1 MNNQESVTGY
11 TRNPILTIGIGEKSA
26 RTLNILKNSGRGLVD
41 YFALNTEKLINDA
54 FSVKTRMEE
63 VLFNHHK
70 LIIMVVGYDDQ
81 KAIKEALVV
90 AEVAKMFALQII
102 GVVLVPLSFEDFQ
115 KSYQDTE
122 SLDTLMKN
130 IDLLIVIPNNYLIR
144 VDGKTTS
151 TESYGQADHLVISAV
166 SCITSIGT
174 GTGILNIPFAD
185 LLSMTRNKGIGF
197 VIEGAASG
205 ENRGVNAAAN
215 AFSSQL
221 TIPQIIS
228 KAKYLIIYIVSK
240 SDDITINE
248 LGEMLDFLTTIVD
261 ENCEFLWNVFNDGE
275 IDEEIKI
282 TIMGIEFDDPLVLSI
297 LQN

>member
-1 MNNQESVTGY
+1 MEY

-26 RTLNILKNSGRGLVD
+26 RTLNILKKAGQGLVD
-41 YFALNTEKLINDA
+41 YFSLNMDKQINDPS
-54 FSVKTRMEE
+54 SVKTKMKE
-63 VLFNHHK
+63 VVLNHHS
-70 LIIMVVGYDDQ
+70 LIIIIVGYGDQ

-102 GVVLVPLSFEDFQ
+102 AVVLVPLSFEDFQ

-130 IDLLIVIPNNYLIR
+130 IDLLIVIPKNYLIR
-144 VDGKTTS
+144 LEGKTTS

-166 SCITSIGT
+166 RCITSIGT

-248 LGEMLDFLTTIVD
+248 LGEMLDLLTTIVD

>member
-1 MNNQESVTGY
+1 MNNLESVTGY
-11 TRNPILTIGIGEKSA
+11 TRNPILTVGIGEKSVT
-26 RTLNILKNSGRGLVD
+26 TLNILKNSGRGLVD
-41 YFALNTEKLINDA
+41 YFALNTDQHLNDA
-54 FSVKTRMEE
+54 SSVKTKMEE
-63 VLFNHHK
+63 VLFNHHR
-70 LIIMVVGYDDQ
+70 LIIMIVGYGDQ

-90 AEVAKMFALQII
+90 EEVAKMFALQII
-102 GVVLVPLSFEDFQ
+102 GVVIVPLSFEDFQ
-115 KSYQDTE
+115 MSYQDTE
-122 SLDTLMKN
+122 SLDKLMKN
-130 IDLLIVIPNNYLIR
+130 IDLLIVIPNNYIIR
-144 VDGKTTS
+144 LDGKTTS
-151 TESYGQADHLVISAV
+151 AESYGQADHLVISAV
-166 SCITSIGT
+166 RCITSIGT
-174 GTGILNIPFAD
+174 GHGTLNIAFAD

-197 VIEGAASG
+197 VIEGSSSG

-221 TIPQIIS
+221 TTPQIVS
-228 KAKYLIIYIVSK
+228 KAKCLIICIVSK

-282 TIMGIEFDDPLVLSI
+282 TIIGIEFDDPLVLSI